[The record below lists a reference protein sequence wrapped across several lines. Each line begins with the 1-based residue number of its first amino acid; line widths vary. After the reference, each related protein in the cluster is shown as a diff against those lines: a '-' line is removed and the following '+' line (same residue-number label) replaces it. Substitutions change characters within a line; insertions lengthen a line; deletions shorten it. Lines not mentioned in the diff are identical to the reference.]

1 MQFATKLFILFLI
14 SLCSLTATNAQVVD
28 TAKVAEL
35 EVIQDSASQQT
46 IGEILE
52 AVSNSTQIENP
63 NSRRPSAAALRSAVL
78 PGWGQVYNKKIWKV
92 PIVYAALGATGGI
105 FINNLKWYR
114 RTRYAYIVANNI
126 QQGTDSIGSI
136 AYNKIYERLRTV
148 FFEGQSGIRS
158 EDIRTYRDSYRRY
171 VDYTALYFVIFWALN
186 VVDATVDAH
195 LSSFDISPNLSF
207 HVQPGYS
214 EMARTNGLSLV
225 LRIK

>member
-78 PGWGQVYNKKIWKV
+78 PGWG
-92 PIVYAALGATGGI
+92 AG
-105 FINNLKWYR
+105 
-114 RTRYAYIVANNI
+114 
-126 QQGTDSIGSI
+126 
-136 AYNKIYERLRTV
+136 
-148 FFEGQSGIRS
+148 
-158 EDIRTYRDSYRRY
+158 
-171 VDYTALYFVIFWALN
+171 
-186 VVDATVDAH
+186 
-195 LSSFDISPNLSF
+195 
-207 HVQPGYS
+207 VQ
-214 EMARTNGLSLV
+214 
-225 LRIK
+225 